1 VTPGPGDLTSYK
13 DALILLGTAG
23 VVVPLVHRF
32 RVSPVLGFL
41 AAGAILGPKGLG
53 SIAPAWPG
61 LDLITISDEREIAWL
76 AELGVLFLLFVI
88 GLELSLPRLIT
99 MRRLVFGLGSLQ
111 VAVTGIAIGL
121 IAMLYFRHSP
131 ASSTLIGAC
140 LALSSTAIVV
150 DLLARQNRLTSH
162 AGRASLSVLLLQ
174 DLAVVP
180 ILFLAGIL
188 GAKTPG
194 SVAFGLLQ
202 ALIQAAVTL
211 GLIVAFG
218 WLLMRPLFRLVAQ
231 TGIPELFIATTLF
244 VAVGTGALTGT
255 AGLSMPLGAFVAGLL
270 LAETEYRKAIEAAVE
285 PFQGLLLGVFFFSVG
300 MLIDVGALARAPL
313 SIVFFAASMVAIKAA
328 IMIPL
333 ARLFGLPWPAAVQTG
348 LLIGPGGEFA
358 FIVIGL
364 GINFG
369 TIDGVVGGTIL
380 TVVALTMAAI
390 PSMAHL
396 GQAFTRWLFPAN
408 RAELDLGGAPPQD
421 GTARALV
428 IGHGRVGRL
437 VCEMLAIHGVPYIAS
452 DRDPSEVAKWRRR
465 GRPLYYGDA
474 KQALYL
480 RRLGL
485 DHASAVIITIRAP
498 AEIDE
503 IVRVIR
509 SLRSDILIVS
519 RARDAEHARHL
530 YSLGVTDAVPETV
543 EASLQLSE
551 AALVGIG
558 VPTGRVL
565 ASIHEKRDEFRHSLQ
580 TAAGRFGR
588 ITRAIRRKTSADT

>member
-1 VTPGPGDLTSYK
+1 VAAAVGDLTSYK

-53 SIAPAWPG
+53 SIAQAWPG
-61 LDLITISDEREIAWL
+61 LALITISDEREIAWL

-111 VAVTGIAIGL
+111 VALTAIAIGL
-121 IAMLYFRHSP
+121 AAAFYFHHSP
-131 ASSTLIGAC
+131 AASTLIGSC
-140 LALSSTAIVV
+140 LALSSTAIVI

-162 AGRASLSVLLLQ
+162 TGRASLSVLLLQ

-180 ILFLAGIL
+180 ILFLASIL

-202 ALIQAAVTL
+202 ALLQAAVTL
-211 GLIVAFG
+211 GVIVGLG
-218 WLLMRPLFRLVAQ
+218 WLFMRPLFRLVAQ
-231 TGIPELFIATTLF
+231 TGIAELFIATTLF
-244 VAVGTGALTGT
+244 VAVGTGALTGA
-255 AGLSMPLGAFVAGLL
+255 AGLSVPLGAFVAGLL

-300 MLIDVGALARAPL
+300 MLIDIGVLAREPL
-313 SIVFFAASMVAIKAA
+313 SIVFFAGSLIAIKAA
-328 IMIPL
+328 VMTPL
-333 ARLFGLPWPAAVQTG
+333 ARLFGLPWPAAIETG

-364 GINFG
+364 AINFG
-369 TIDGVVGGTIL
+369 TIDSAVGGTIL
-380 TVVALTMAAI
+380 TVVALTMASI
-390 PSMAHL
+390 PFMGHL
-396 GQAFTRWLFPAN
+396 GQMLTRWLFPGAPV
-408 RAELDLGGAPPQD
+408 APELDLEPPQD
-421 GTARALV
+421 GLVRALV

-437 VCEMLAIHGVPYIAS
+437 VSEMLEAHGVPYIVT
-452 DRDPSEVAKWRRR
+452 DRDPAEVTKWRRR
-465 GRPLYYGDA
+465 DRPIYYGDA
-474 KQALYL
+474 KRQSFL
-480 RRLGL
+480 RRCGVEQ
-485 DHASAVIITIRAP
+485 ASAVIVTIRAP

-503 IVRVIR
+503 IVRVVR

-519 RARDAEHARHL
+519 RARDAGHARHL
-530 YSLGVTDAVPETV
+530 YSLGVTDAVPETI

-551 AALVGIG
+551 AALVGLS
-558 VPTGRVL
+558 VPAGRVI
-565 ASIHEKRDEFRHSLQ
+565 ASIHEKRDEFRHILQ
-580 TAAGRFGR
+580 VAASRFGR
-588 ITRAIRRKTSADT
+588 TTRAIRRKTSVRT